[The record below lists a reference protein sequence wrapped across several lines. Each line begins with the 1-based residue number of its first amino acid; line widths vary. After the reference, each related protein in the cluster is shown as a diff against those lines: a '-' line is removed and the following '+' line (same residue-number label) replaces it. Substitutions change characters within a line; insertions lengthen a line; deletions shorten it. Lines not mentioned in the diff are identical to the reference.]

1 MEEILYLGAIAFFG
15 KVIYNSIRYDRKL
28 KNELTELNK
37 EFTSNLNGDVEPE
50 ENNLEK
56 TADIPREPEVNPWEI
71 DIPKID

>member
-1 MEEILYLGAIAFFG
+1 
-15 KVIYNSIRYDRKL
+15 
-28 KNELTELNK
+28 
-37 EFTSNLNGDVEPE
+37 VEPE